1 MFYTLPFS
9 PHRRRLNSL
18 TSLLERSKH
27 SVSEEKARNMSN
39 SGAPS
44 AMIAPLF
51 KHGSTPIVR
60 GRQVLAM
67 TKRKT
72 NDQFDRIDIIR
83 ALPDLSAS
91 EKTVLKELV
100 LRGNKRGTCFVGAK
114 ILAKD
119 TGYCAKWVRV
129 TLKKLE
135 RRKLIRRWRRR
146 RVDGSLGTYQTALT
160 LPLSS
165 PPCGTEIQG
174 EGNESSAPNIKDQ
187 YKTEAWDHR
196 FRTLEDDVFSLLGSL
211 IDREQNPEL
220 VSAYEVTK
228 WACNRRHSDWSLI
241 SAYVKSQAG
250 ELAKELTQSGK
261 RLESWETLIDRMSR
275 NWQVANAQIS
285 EKSPNLPDSRD
296 TDHPILIQLLK
307 SRSPSE
313 QMSYRLN
320 MLLRDCR
327 FMESENTIVIHADK
341 LFEANMIADD
351 AGKLLQRLAETTGRS
366 VSVKFGERFCRT
378 WTSSPKTVE

>member
-1 MFYTLPFS
+1 MFYALPFS
-9 PHRRRLNSL
+9 PHRRRLHSL
-18 TSLLERSKH
+18 AFLREHSKH
-27 SVSEEKARNMSN
+27 SVSKEKARNMSN
-39 SGAPS
+39 SVAQFV
-44 AMIAPLF
+44 MIAPRF
-51 KHGSTPIVR
+51 KNGSTPIVR
-60 GRQVLAM
+60 GRQVLAV

-83 ALPDLSAS
+83 ALPDLSSA
-91 EKTVLKELV
+91 EKAVLKELV
-100 LRGNKRGTCFVGAK
+100 LRGNKRGTCFVSAK

-119 TGYCAKWVRV
+119 TGYCAKWVRI

-135 RRKLIRRWRRR
+135 CRKLIRRWRRR

-174 EGNESSAPNIKDQ
+174 EGIERSAPNIKDQ

-196 FRTLEDDVFSLLGSL
+196 FRTLEDDVFSILGSL

-261 RLESWETLIDRMSR
+261 RLESWETLIERMSG

-285 EKSPNLPDSRD
+285 EKSLDLPDSRD
-296 TDHPILIQLLK
+296 ADHPILVQLMK
-307 SRSPSE
+307 RFSSSE
-313 QMSYRLN
+313 QINYRLN
-320 MLLRDCR
+320 VLLRDCR
-327 FMESENTIVIHADK
+327 FVESENTIVIHADK
-341 LFEANMIADD
+341 LFEANIIADD
-351 AGKLLQRLAETTGRS
+351 AGKLLQRLSETTGRS
-366 VSVKFGERFCRT
+366 ISVKFGKRFCRT
-378 WTSSPKTVE
+378 WTSSPKPVA